1 MAETGLKFNP
11 ECKRSVVAGAM
22 RAGHTT
28 SEPVAECLGRDSQ
41 RKK

>member
-22 RAGHTT
+22 RAGHNT